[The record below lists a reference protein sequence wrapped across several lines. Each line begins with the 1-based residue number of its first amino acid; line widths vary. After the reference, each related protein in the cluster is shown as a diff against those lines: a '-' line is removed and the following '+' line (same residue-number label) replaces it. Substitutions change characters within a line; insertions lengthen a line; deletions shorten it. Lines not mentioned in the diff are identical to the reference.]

1 MRTAY
6 LLGLPL
12 AAMSLGCPAHVQSP
26 PVAAIPTE
34 ALGPAVDAL
43 AVQVA
48 PAAQRIAPI
57 FESASQE
64 DDGHT
69 DWNIPLQAGQC
80 YLFSGVG
87 GAGVQKLFLYLWN
100 PGEHRVATEKPDRPE
115 VTLRHCPTESG
126 LFHLQAK
133 TGEGH
138 GPFAV
143 GAYVDPSTPGVVPPQ
158 VVAAPPPVAPP
169 PPPTIDL
176 GTVIDN
182 QASAV
187 APGAARQ
194 GNFFTASTAQGD
206 RTDWAPLLEAG
217 RCYWFIGAGDP
228 GVRELYLYLWDP
240 SGHRITEN
248 RARSN
253 QAVIGHCANATG
265 IYKVQAKVAS
275 GKGTYQ
281 LGIYVR

>member
-12 AAMSLGCPAHVQSP
+12 VALSLGCPAHLQQP
-26 PVAAIPTE
+26 PAATVPTE
-34 ALGPAVDAL
+34 ALAPAVDAL
-43 AVQVA
+43 ALQVA

-57 FESASQE
+57 FESATQE

-69 DWNIPLQAGQC
+69 DWNIPLQVGQC

-87 GAGVQKLFLYLWN
+87 GTGVRHLYLYLWN
-100 PGEHRVATEKPDRPE
+100 PGEHRVATEKPERPE
-115 VTLRHCPTESG
+115 VTLRYCPTESG

-143 GAYVDPSTPGVVPPQ
+143 GAYVDPSSTGGVATP
-158 VVAAPPPVAPP
+158 APLPIAPPP

-176 GTVIDN
+176 GTLIDN

-194 GNFFTASTAQGD
+194 GNFFTASTAQSD

-217 RCYWFIGAGDP
+217 RCYWFIGAGDAT
-228 GVRELYLYLWDP
+228 VRELYLYLWDP
-240 SGHRITEN
+240 SGHRVTEN

-253 QAVIGHCANATG
+253 QAVIGHCATVTG